1 MGIDKFRRKAVFKGK
16 VIASDD
22 ITMKEGKNIIAGT
35 TTGTKIGTAIT
46 QKIAFYAS
54 TPIIQKAG
62 AAQVAAPAGGTGTA
76 DGGYD
81 TAENRDAAIALL
93 NEIRTVLVNLG
104 LMKGS
109 A

>member
-16 VIASDD
+16 VDALDD

-46 QKIAFYAS
+46 QKIAFYNS
-54 TPIIQKAG
+54 TPIVQRAN
-62 AAQVAAPAGGTGTA
+62 AVQAAAPAGGAGA
-76 DGGYD
+76 AEGAYD
-81 TAENRDAAIALL
+81 TAAHRDAAIALL

-104 LMKGS
+104 LIKGS

>member
-35 TTGTKIGTAIT
+35 TTGTKIGTAID
-46 QKIAFYAS
+46 QKIAFYDS

-62 AAQVAAPAGGTGTA
+62 ADQVAAPAGGTGVA
-76 DGGYD
+76 EGGYD
-81 TAENRDAAIALL
+81 TAANRDKAIALL